1 MDVLFDVSGPAL
13 TGLRAFRLLRP
24 LKAVQAFPAVRI
36 LIQSILASLPNL
48 GDVFVLYCFFLLIMG
63 IISVQ
68 QWRGLL
74 SLHCVTEESHQAVL
88 QTGNE
93 SLYILTQSTRVC
105 TNASHFHIGGH
116 PCDWGEVCVRYG
128 GNPEGGLLSFDN
140 IGVASLTLFVALTL
154 EGWTDSM
161 YETMDATTYFASFFW
176 VILVIFGS
184 FFILNL
190 TIVII
195 TEAFEMKQYEQ
206 KADAFRAIDK
216 DGGGELDKDEV
227 RRLLT
232 KLNGGVPP
240 TEVELDRVFAE
251 MDKDGGGT
259 VSLEEF
265 LQYAEKNAA
274 TVGAALT
281 RGRSGAAG
289 FGREV
294 KNLVSNAPLIGGIKG
309 AVEQVATGLEEA
321 ESKRSAPRDLLY
333 QLVEPTGEDTNYPMA
348 NHVFHTSVMG
358 AILLN
363 TIALGIEHHGQPQE
377 MTDVLE
383 VLNVVFT
390 VFFALEAVIKIIGLG
405 PVAYVSDRFNIFDF
419 VVSALSVVG
428 LFGVVDSVS
437 VFRTFR
443 ALRVL
448 RLAKQVPLLQRWIG
462 ILLSSMKGAAV
473 LTSLLMMVVF
483 IVALLGMQLF
493 GGNFCHLDEGFDPTD
508 DRLSDAERSTGRGC
522 GGVPRSNYD
531 DLGASLITTF
541 QILTGEDWNKIMYNG
556 MRAAGDWVSIYF
568 VLYYM
573 LGNYMMLNLFIAVLL
588 NSREMKDSASS
599 DTQPSENADDNE
611 IPMSPRTL
619 SGVATSDPASPS
631 KDWQRLCEE
640 VDTAANPLVMEEGSP
655 VAGPDVVLSRKR
667 KGYEDAL
674 EKKRER
680 EKTGGFV
687 LPDWLQDLVDNDR
700 SLLFFQSDHELRKRM
715 MWLFRTTAFEL
726 LVLACI
732 LVSTA
737 TLALE
742 SPLRPEDHPTER
754 LLHQINFVMVWVFL
768 LECVVKVVGMGFV
781 LHPTS
786 YLRSEGWNV
795 LDFCIVCVSLLSLII
810 PGGNSLEF
818 IKIMR
823 TLRPLRFI
831 NKSEGMKVVFQAL
844 IRSIKPLMNVLL
856 ISLLVWTIFGIM
868 GVQIFSGKFYRCSL
882 NSFGDMEKELGI
894 TKRLDCE
901 NITRCSGPGDVPCRW
916 MNYDSHFDH
925 LPAAF
930 LNLFEMASLEG
941 WVDVMNLG
949 IDSISHDEAPVANNN
964 PWMSLYFLIFIVFGA
979 FFIINMFIGVLID
992 TYYQEKEKASHA
1004 GGLFLNE
1011 RQKLWV
1017 DHHTKMLNIMSANRK
1032 EVGVGVKDSFLLKAV
1047 NSTACDYFI
1056 TGCIVLN
1063 VVMMATEH
1071 YPGEMWMDVLG
1082 IANFVFYGIF
1092 AAEAVLKLIAMG
1104 PKIYLQDAWN
1114 KFDLSIVILSTLGV
1128 IMELALQ
1135 ASPAVS
1141 IFRILRLARL
1151 LRMVKKAKGIKRIL
1165 RTLLLSLPSMMNVA
1179 GILFLMFFVYAVLGV
1194 KLFARL
1200 KRGGEDDA
1208 MGPYANFE
1216 NFGFSLLLLLRMTT
1230 GEAWQA
1236 ILKEASVEPPHD
1248 CDPHLDECGRPLIA
1262 VIYFCSFTL
1271 SGMYVLLNLFIAVI
1285 LDAFSQSNDDN
1296 VCSDDYVEHMTDTW
1310 NQFRRVETA
1319 PPHDGSRHLL
1329 VVEGV
1334 HIDDLPAYL
1343 KALGPPLGLPETA
1356 THKQV
1361 DRHVAPLDLEYE
1373 PSTGLIP
1380 ETELI
1385 PKLFKRFYGR
1395 DLPPE
1400 ILRRLEKD
1408 EQKSQ
1413 ALVAGQSVRKKS
1425 HLDLLL
1431 LLRCQ
1436 SIIRGFLARQRVKR
1450 LRAAR
1455 EQETLEGGG
1464 AGAVASRSHTTPM
1477 HPRHLVSPRDG
1488 TYVPPHRPGTNPL
1501 QPTMGLSSSSAS
1513 DFMPTPYARQFSSPD
1528 SSFHVWIEP
1537 VATAGSSQSSGLPP
1551 GMTIQDYLRHTNTKI
1566 VTI

>member
-176 VILVIFGS
+176 VILVIAGS

-232 KLNGGVPP
+232 KLNGEPP
-240 TEVELDRVFAE
+240 TDEELDRVFSE

-265 LQYAEKNAA
+265 LHYADTHAS
-274 TVGAALT
+274 TVGAVLAKGGAQGQVGFRRTLRKFFGGLCGSCMAKSPSSSELRLPEQRGAL
-281 RGRSGAAG
+281 
-289 FGREV
+289 
-294 KNLVSNAPLIGGIKG
+294 
-309 AVEQVATGLEEA
+309 
-321 ESKRSAPRDLLY
+321 RDFLY
-333 QLVEPTGEDTNYPMA
+333 QVVEPTGEDTRMPGVNLA
-348 NHVFHTSVMG
+348 FSRSVM
-358 AILLN
+358 AVIMLN

-390 VFFALEAVIKIIGLG
+390 VFFALEAVIKIVALG
-405 PVAYVSDRFNIFDF
+405 PLGYIADKFNIFDF
-419 VVSALSVVG
+419 IVSALSVVG

-949 IDSISHDEAPVANNN
+949 IDSISHDEAPVTNNN
-964 PWMSLYFLIFIVFGA
+964 RWMSLYFLIFIVFGA

-992 TYYQEKEKASHA
+992 TYYQEKEKASSA
-1004 GGLFLNE
+1004 GGIFLDAGQQ
-1011 RQKLWV
+1011 RWV
-1017 DHHTKMLNIMSANRK
+1017 DNHRRMLNIIEERRK
-1032 EVGVGVKDSFLLKAV
+1032 LRESGYKSWLHRQVE
-1047 NSTACDYFI
+1047 STAFDIFI
-1056 TGCIVLN
+1056 TTCIVLN
-1063 VVMMATEH
+1063 VVLMATEH
-1071 YPGEMWMDVLG
+1071 YPSSEWYNEFLG
-1082 IANFVFYGIF
+1082 IANHVFYGIF
-1092 AAEAVLKLIAMG
+1092 LAEAIIKLVALR
-1104 PKIYLQDAWN
+1104 PRLYFAEVWN
-1114 KFDLSIVILSTLGV
+1114 RFDFTIVCLSTLGV
-1128 IMELALQ
+1128 ILENVIHAG
-1135 ASPAVS
+1135 AVVS